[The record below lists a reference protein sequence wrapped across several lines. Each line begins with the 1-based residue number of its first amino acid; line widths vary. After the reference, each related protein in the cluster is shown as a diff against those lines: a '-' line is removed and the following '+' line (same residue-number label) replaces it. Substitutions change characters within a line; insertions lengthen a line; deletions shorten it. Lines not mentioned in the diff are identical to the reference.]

1 MGEIITILRR
11 NNVMAIRNIFFAA
24 ICGFLLSITLHIAP
38 VSAQSKLPK
47 GLAKGESLFN
57 KNCALCHGQAGIG
70 TNSGPPLVHKIYE
83 PNHHAD
89 ESFHRAVH
97 DGVVAHHWTFGNMP
111 PLPNLSRDTVEQII
125 QYVRWLQREAGIF

>member
-1 MGEIITILRR
+1 
-11 NNVMAIRNIFFAA
+11 MAIKIIFFAA
-24 ICGFLLSITLHIAP
+24 ICGFLLSITLPIAP

-47 GLAKGESLFN
+47 GLVKGESLFN
-57 KNCALCHGQAGIG
+57 KNCALCHGQAGMG

-97 DGVVAHHWTFGNMP
+97 DGVVAHHWRFGNMP
-111 PLPNLSRDTVEQII
+111 PLHNLSHDTVDQII

>member
-1 MGEIITILRR
+1 
-11 NNVMAIRNIFFAA
+11 MAIRNIFFAA
-24 ICGFLLSITLHIAP
+24 ICGFLLSITIHIAL

-70 TNSGPPLVHKIYE
+70 TNSGPLLVHKIYE

-97 DGVVAHHWTFGNMP
+97 DGVIAHHWRFGNMP
-111 PLPNLSRDTVEQII
+111 PLPNISRDNVEQII
-125 QYVRWLQREAGIF
+125 QYIRWLQKQAGIF